1 MSLNLVNEVW
11 EVLSSHIDY
20 NDRKD
25 AADTLINFLIDQ
37 NYDPEEIKD
46 GFEGNKELLKA
57 LKVYLEEHDV
67 SEEDEYT
74 DEDEFDDDSE
84 YKWN

>member
-1 MSLNLVNEVW
+1 MSLNLVNEIW

-20 NDRKD
+20 NERKE

-46 GFEGNKELLKA
+46 GFTGNKELLKA
-57 LKVYLEEHDV
+57 LKMYLEEHDV
-67 SEEDEYT
+67 GEEEEDYSEED
-74 DEDEFDDDSE
+74 FDDEEWD
-84 YKWN
+84 

>member
-1 MSLNLVNEVW
+1 MSLNLVNEIW

-20 NDRKD
+20 NDRKE

-46 GFEGNKELLKA
+46 GFTGNKELLKA
-57 LKVYLEEHDV
+57 LKNYLEEHDV
-67 SEEDEYT
+67 GEEEEDFSEDFD
-74 DEDEFDDDSE
+74 DEDWD
-84 YKWN
+84 